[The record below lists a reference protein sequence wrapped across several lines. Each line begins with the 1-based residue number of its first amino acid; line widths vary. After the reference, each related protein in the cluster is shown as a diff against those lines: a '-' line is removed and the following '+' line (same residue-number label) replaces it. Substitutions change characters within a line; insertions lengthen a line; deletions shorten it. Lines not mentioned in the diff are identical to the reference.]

1 VLNSLTS
8 EKHIEMLFDVISN
21 SKLDREQ
28 DSFRLMMLLS
38 VNPVIRKEMLKRFSH
53 IHLKS
58 LKERIMEG
66 LATSGNELCAEI
78 SDVLK
83 TEESITTQ
91 RDLINLLAMIGSD
104 EAYEIIA
111 DNVETTSIDLKMIIL
126 EALSKKQTEYAVT
139 AYLKTL
145 TDSNENVRLKTLE
158 YLTLYNDLK
167 ILNKVN
173 DAVSEQSFHE
183 RSLDEKRQCMMIIA
197 NNSSDLKN
205 SYLYEIVEHSSLL
218 KNRKFVETQAA
229 AAMTL
234 GILGDAKHKPFLQ
247 RHYKRLM
254 APKALKEA
262 CKFSLEMLSK

>member
-1 VLNSLTS
+1 
-8 EKHIEMLFDVISN
+8 MLFDVVSSN
-21 SKLDREQ
+21 KLDREQ

-38 VNPVIRKEMLKRFSH
+38 VNPAIRKEMLTRVSH

-58 LKERIMEG
+58 LKDRIMEG

-83 TEESITTQ
+83 AEESITTQ
-91 RDLINLLAMIGSD
+91 RDLIHLLAMIGSD
-104 EAYEIIA
+104 QSYEIIA
-111 DNVETTSIDLKMIIL
+111 AKVESASIELKMIIL

-145 TDSNENVRLKTLE
+145 TDDNENVRLKTLE

-167 ILNKVN
+167 VLNKVN
-173 DAVSEQSFHE
+173 DTVSENSFHE
-183 RSLDEKRQCMMIIA
+183 RSLDEKRQCLMIIA
-197 NNSSDLKN
+197 NNSSDLKK
-205 SYLYEIVEHSSLL
+205 SYLYEIVEHFSLL

-234 GILGDAKHKPFLQ
+234 GILGDPKHKPFLQ
-247 RHYKRLM
+247 KHYKRLT

-262 CKFSLEMLSK
+262 CKYSLELLSR